1 VRAFALLGWLVAF
14 VLLAVIATALWGY
27 TEVCHG

>member
-1 VRAFALLGWLVAF
+1 MKLLALLGWVIAIALA
-14 VLLAVIATALWGY
+14 AVIATALLGY